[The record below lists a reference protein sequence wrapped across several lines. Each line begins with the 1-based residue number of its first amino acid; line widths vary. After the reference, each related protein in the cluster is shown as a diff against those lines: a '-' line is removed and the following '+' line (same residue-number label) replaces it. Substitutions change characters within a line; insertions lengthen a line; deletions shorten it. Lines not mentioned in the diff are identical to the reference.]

1 MIRFAHH
8 AFAAFLLVAPAVVA
22 TQASAAAHVSEGGV
36 VTIESAHDVAT
47 TIDRLA
53 AAVEE
58 AGAKIFAR
66 VDHAAGAANIG
77 SDLRPTQM
85 LMFGNPRLGTPALQ
99 AAQTIGMDLPLRV
112 VAWEDESG
120 KVMVS
125 YTDPAAMAA
134 RHGIAADHPV
144 IAKMTGAL
152 KKLTGAAAGL

>member
-8 AFAAFLLVAPAVVA
+8 AFAALLLIAPSVDA
-22 TQASAAAHVSEGGV
+22 TSAQAAAHVSEGGV

-53 AAVEE
+53 AAVED
-58 AGAKIFAR
+58 AGAKVFAR
-66 VDHAAGAANIG
+66 VDHAAGAASVDQN
-77 SDLRPTQM
+77 LRPTQM
-85 LMFGNPRLGTPALQ
+85 LMFGNPKLGTPALQ
-99 AAQTIGMDLPLRV
+99 ASQTIGMDLPLRV

-120 KVMVS
+120 KVMLS
-125 YTDPAAMAA
+125 YTDPATMAA

-152 KKLTGAAAGL
+152 ANLTGKAAGL

>member
-8 AFAAFLLVAPAVVA
+8 AFAAFMLAAPLAA
-22 TQASAAAHVSEGGV
+22 PLTASAAAHISKTGV
-36 VTIESAHDVAT
+36 VTIESAHDVAI

-53 AAVEE
+53 AAVEG
-58 AGAKIFAR
+58 AGAKVFAR
-66 VDHAAGAANIG
+66 VDHAAGAANV
-77 SDLRPTQM
+77 DQDVRPTQM
-85 LMFGNPRLGTPALQ
+85 LMFGNPKLGTPALQ

-112 VAWEDESG
+112 VAWQDADG
-120 KVMVS
+120 KTMVS

-152 KKLTGAAAGL
+152 ATLTGKAAGL

>member
-8 AFAAFLLVAPAVVA
+8 AFAAFLLLAPAVA
-22 TQASAAAHVSEGGV
+22 PTQALSAAHVSEGGV
-36 VTIESAHDVAT
+36 ITIESAHDVTT

-53 AAVEE
+53 AAVEG

-66 VDHAAGAANIG
+66 VDHAAGASNVG
-77 SDLRPTQM
+77 QDLRPTQM
-85 LMFGNPRLGTPALQ
+85 LMFGNPKLGTPALQ

-112 VAWEDESG
+112 VAWEDEAG
-120 KVMVS
+120 KTMIS
-125 YTDPAAMAA
+125 YTDPAAIAA

-152 KKLTGAAAGL
+152 AKLTGKAAGL

>member
-8 AFAAFLLVAPAVVA
+8 AFAAFLLVAPAMA
-22 TQASAAAHVSEGGV
+22 GTSANAAAHASEGGV

-53 AAVEE
+53 AAVEG

-66 VDHAAGAANIG
+66 VDHAAGAANVDL
-77 SDLRPTQM
+77 DLRPTEM
-85 LMFGNPRLGTPALQ
+85 LMFGNPKLGTPALQ

-112 VAWEDESG
+112 VAWQDEDG
-120 KVMVS
+120 KTMLS

-152 KKLTGAAAGL
+152 KKLTGKAAGL